1 MADGADAGAVV
12 TGGLFRL
19 WLLLRAVLKGLSRL
33 ALLGI
38 LAFTVVDVGGRYLF
52 NLPLEGTTTLITDL
66 FFPAVVFLSLGYVA
80 EVDGHVRVELLWS
93 RLQGS
98 GRRLLEIVFAA
109 AIALFWLVI
118 AWLAGDRAWQTYL
131 LDLRP
136 ISSVGVPLFVSYAVV
151 CLGSVTA
158 AAAGLIALSAR
169 GRQLAAPEAG
179 PRDLSGDRGRRS

>member
-1 MADGADAGAVV
+1 MAGGVDAGAVV
-12 TGGLFRL
+12 TAGLFRL
-19 WLLLRAVLKGLSRL
+19 WLVLRAVLKGLSRV

-80 EVDGHVRVELLWS
+80 EVDGHVRVELLWG
-93 RLQGS
+93 RLQGR
-98 GRRLLEIVFAA
+98 GRRILEIAFAL

-118 AWLAGDRAWQTYL
+118 AWLAGERAWQTYL

-151 CLGSVTA
+151 SLGSVTA
-158 AAAGLIALSAR
+158 AAAGIIGLSAR
-169 GRQLAAPEAG
+169 GRRLALPEAG
-179 PRDLSGDRGRRS
+179 PQGMQGSPS